1 MPRKSTATP
10 TKAKKSFV
18 IAERIGT
25 FLLETVTIRNNSKV
39 SEKHPDGTPY
49 IPVNLE
55 GYDKPVAVY
64 MNIEAIE
71 PCTVY
76 TLVQFEPSKKGE
88 TGAYALNKPTARE
101 TLQFW
106 ANEKKA
112 FPELSIGEIKEAYGV
127 E

>member
-10 TKAKKSFV
+10 T
-18 IAERIGT
+18 
-25 FLLETVTIRNNSKV
+25 
-39 SEKHPDGTPY
+39 
-49 IPVNLE
+49 
-55 GYDKPVAVY
+55 
-64 MNIEAIE
+64 NIDEIE
-71 PCTVY
+71 SSTVY

-101 TLQFW
+101 TLSFW

-112 FPELSIGEIKEAYGV
+112 FPELTIAEIKSAYGV